1 MLAKIYLKNLK
12 VNTFIGVRDHEKL
25 KKQPLIFDLTLSYSI
40 EKALREDHL
49 KDTVD
54 YSKVCASV
62 IEYAENS
69 RFHLLE
75 TLGVELA
82 KHLVQNFSVD
92 SVLVNIQKPFALKEL
107 ADVSF
112 EYFHKA

>member
-1 MLAKIYLKNLK
+1 MQAKIHLKNLK

-25 KKQPLIFDLTLSYSI
+25 KKQPLIFNLTLSYSI
-40 EKALREDHL
+40 DQAISQDHL

-54 YSKVCASV
+54 YSKVCSTV
-62 IEYAENS
+62 IEYTENS
-69 RFHLLE
+69 KFHLLE

-82 KHLVQNFSVD
+82 KHISQNFAIH
-92 SVLVNIQKPFALKEL
+92 SVLINIQKPFALKDL

-112 EYFHKA
+112 EYFHEA